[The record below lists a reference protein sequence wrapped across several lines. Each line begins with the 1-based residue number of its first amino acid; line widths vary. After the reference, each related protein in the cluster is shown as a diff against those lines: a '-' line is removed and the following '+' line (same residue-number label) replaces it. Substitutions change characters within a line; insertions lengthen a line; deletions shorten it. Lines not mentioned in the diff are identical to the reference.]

1 MKKQFLFLLSFV
13 LSLNTTIDSGDVT
26 TSNADITLRAN
37 EVVLD
42 SGTYNSVGTKL
53 RIENP

>member
-26 TSNADITLRAN
+26 TSIADITLRAN